1 MRCIDCNF
9 DLSHAGGQCPE
20 CGRAFDAADAGTF
33 IGPAHSRVTRALAR
47 APGWP
52 MSVGAAFVAL
62 LVLRAD
68 FSPSGTFG
76 ASIEAAAAALLFA
89 VVFVGRALVALFAH
103 EALPRRASPAGP
115 RRVVAIAP
123 MRWLLPIAV
132 IGAGYLTAEMRV
144 PRTVAFWLDR
154 RVLEPIAMGPPVEL
168 GAWATVDA
176 WSGRVSRGIVR
187 LDALVWA
194 PAPDSA
200 PAGTADPSGDAS
212 LELPGDRAILRAR
225 GNHLGP
231 SDVVLR
237 LPRLA
242 VFLVEGTGYG
252 GFTCAAWA
260 YAPGAPDYFRLDF
273 AEFTRHQRDWYR
285 SGGWIDPRQLEED
298 PVGGTG
304 VGANP
309 ETDGGRDDG
318 PAAR

>member
-33 IGPAHSRVTRALAR
+33 IGPAHSRVTRALAG

-115 RRVVAIAP
+115 QRVVAIAP
-123 MRWLLPIAV
+123 LRWLLPIAV

-154 RVLEPIAMGPPVEL
+154 RVLEPVAMGPPVEL

-176 WSGRVSRGIVR
+176 WSGRISRGIVR

-194 PAPDSA
+194 PAPDS
-200 PAGTADPSGDAS
+200 PLDRLGDPSRGEMRRLA
-212 LELPGDRAILRAR
+212 LELRERAQTGHDVR
-225 GNHLGP
+225 GIA
-231 SDVVLR
+231 DMR

-260 YAPGAPDYFRLDF
+260 YAPGAPGDF
-273 AEFTRHQRDWYR
+273 FLGGVSFHRQQGDWYR
-285 SGGWIDPRQLEED
+285 SDGWIDPRQLEED

-309 ETDGGRDDG
+309 ETDGGRDG
-318 PAAR
+318 GHAER

>member
-33 IGPAHSRVTRALAR
+33 IGPAHSRVTRALAG

-68 FSPSGTFG
+68 FCPSGTFG
-76 ASIEAAAAALLFA
+76 ASNEAAAAALLFA

-144 PRTVAFWLDR
+144 PRAVAFWLDR
-154 RVLEPIAMGPPVEL
+154 RVLEPVAMGPPVEL

-176 WSGRVSRGIVR
+176 WSGRISRGIVR
-187 LDALVWA
+187 LDALVWVWA

-200 PAGTADPSGDAS
+200 LDGTADPSGDAS

-225 GNHLGP
+225 GARLGP
-231 SDVVLR
+231 SDMVLR

-260 YAPGAPDYFRLDF
+260 YAPGAPDYFMLDF
-273 AEFTRHQRDWYR
+273 ARFTRHQGDWYR
-285 SGGWIDPRQLEED
+285 SGGWIDPRHLEEA
-298 PVGGTG
+298 PVGRKA
-304 VGANP
+304 VGADP
-309 ETDGGRDDG
+309 ESDGG
-318 PAAR
+318 PAER